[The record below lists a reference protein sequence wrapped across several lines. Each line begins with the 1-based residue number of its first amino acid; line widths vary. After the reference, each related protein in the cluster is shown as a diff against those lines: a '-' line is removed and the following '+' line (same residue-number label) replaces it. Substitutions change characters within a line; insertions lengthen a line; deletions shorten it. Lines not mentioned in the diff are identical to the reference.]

1 MGKELEFK
9 LAVGNPAQ
17 LVKILEDHE
26 VAALCDP
33 WREIKMETTYFDT
46 PSRALSARRWML
58 RRRCEN
64 GCSVVC
70 LKVPL
75 EGHLRSEWEI
85 AASCINAGTLQHL
98 ADAGAPA
105 ELLSL
110 CNEGLLPVCG
120 AKFLRRAAMLHFP
133 DGSRAE
139 LAGDHGVLLGNT
151 QELPFTEVELELYGG
166 SPAAM
171 QALVEA
177 LCRRYGLYE
186 EPLSKFARAKR
197 LK

>member
-1 MGKELEFK
+1 MGTELEFK
-9 LAVGNPAQ
+9 LAIREPTQ
-17 LVKILEDHE
+17 LAEILTDQE
-26 VAALCDP
+26 VAALCGP

-46 PSRALSARRWML
+46 PSRALSARKWML
-58 RRRCEN
+58 RRRSE
-64 GCSVVC
+64 GGRSVVC

-75 EGHLRSEWEI
+75 EHHLRGEWEI
-85 AASCINAGTLQHL
+85 AAACIDAGTLQGL
-98 ADAGAPA
+98 AEAGAPA
-105 ELLSL
+105 ELLPL
-110 CNEGLLPVCG
+110 CAEGLIPVCG
-120 AKFLRRAAMLHFP
+120 AEFLRRAAMLHFP

-139 LAGDHGVLLGNT
+139 LAGDQGVLRGSV
-151 QELPFTEVELELYGG
+151 QKLPFTEVELELYGG

-171 QALVEA
+171 QALADE